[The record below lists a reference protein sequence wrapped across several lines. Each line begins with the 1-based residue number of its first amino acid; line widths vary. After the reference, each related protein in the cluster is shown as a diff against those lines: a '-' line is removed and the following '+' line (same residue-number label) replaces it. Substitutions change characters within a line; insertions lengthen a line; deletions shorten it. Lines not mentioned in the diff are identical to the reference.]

1 VKGKKKVD
9 VSSNHQKNFGKF
21 KKDKHNGKNRKN
33 RAKGQGNGKGK
44 AFKCHKCGGPNHF
57 ARKYPTPQHLVEL
70 CQKSLKEANGA
81 KRSYE
86 AHFNNVSKEATTLGT
101 QIEDPEIPRM
111 TDNVDMDME
120 NIIVKYNL
128 NDVFGDLN

>member
-1 VKGKKKVD
+1 LKNHHQCSVDTTPLPEVHYNVKGKKKVD

-81 KRSYE
+81 KDHMRLISTMY
-86 AHFNNVSKEATTLGT
+86 
-101 QIEDPEIPRM
+101 PRRQLRWELKLK
-111 TDNVDMDME
+111 TPKFLE
-120 NIIVKYNL
+120 
-128 NDVFGDLN
+128 